1 MADHKGIYDCTE
13 EKWIDAPRRFVRA
26 SPSHLLNY
34 THTTT
39 AKENHPRFSLVEW
52 FIIGPMVVGLG
63 FMAGIMWP

>member
-1 MADHKGIYDCTE
+1 MDSTNH
-13 EKWIDAPRRFVRA
+13 IDAPRRFVRA
-26 SPSHLLNY
+26 SPTHPLN
-34 THTTT
+34 TMTTPT